1 MNHMHALQWA
11 TEAMLNLAKSQTSLF
26 LIKLFVQLISPKMK
40 VVGEKKLSSMVDEVL
55 KKSKKMTSETPPP
68 SNYCFSSITNVDE
81 EIAPTVVWSYRVILG
96 HRCFIQPIKKKRT
109 KLQILI
115 YMVLRPDMRMVRLT
129 LCVQWICRGT
139 RFLSTG

>member
-81 EIAPTVVWSYRVILG
+81 EIAPTVVWSYCVILG

-109 KLQILI
+109 KWQILI

>member
-11 TEAMLNLAKSQTSLF
+11 TKAMLNLAKNQTSLF
-26 LIKLFVQLISPKMK
+26 LIKLFVQLISPQMK

-68 SNYCFSSITNVDE
+68 SNYCFSSITYVDE

-96 HRCFIQPIKKKRT
+96 HQCFIQPIKKQEPNEKNVF
-109 KLQILI
+109 I
-115 YMVLRPDMRMVRLT
+115 
-129 LCVQWICRGT
+129 W
-139 RFLSTG
+139 F